1 MRVEL
6 GDRSYPI
13 VVGRLSDVGDT
24 AAGQFKG
31 GPIAVVTNDVVGPLH
46 AETVEDSLRRSGF
59 RPHRFVLPD
68 GEAHKTVATWQD
80 LVRRLLVWG
89 IDRRTP
95 VLALGG
101 GVTGDLAGFAAATV
115 MRGVPLMQVPTTLLA
130 MVDSSVGG
138 KTAVNTPQ
146 GKNLVGAFHQ
156 PRAVHVPL
164 DALETLDDAEY
175 RCGLGEVVKHA
186 VLGDASFF
194 HWLEAHQTEVR
205 GRQPAAVE
213 HMVRTCCRIK
223 ADVVRQ
229 DEREA
234 GVRAVLNCGHTV
246 GHALE
251 RVLGYGTLRHGEAVG
266 IGLVAECQVALSRGQ
281 ASRDLPR
288 RIAALLRALGL
299 PTSAQVS
306 PKALVE
312 AMQFDKKRA
321 HGRIWIAYP
330 ADLGRVVL
338 AEAEAVEL
346 LDAAEA
352 ASNPPEEDP

>member
-13 VVGRLSDVGDT
+13 VVGCLSDVGET
-24 AAGQFKG
+24 AAQQFKA

-46 AETVEDSLRRSGF
+46 AARVEDSLRHAGF
-59 RPHRFVLPD
+59 QPRRFVIPD
-68 GEAHKTVATWQD
+68 GEAQKTLATWED
-80 LVRRLLVWG
+80 LVQRLLAWG

-138 KTAVNTPQ
+138 KTAVNTPA

-186 VLGDASFF
+186 VLGDAAFF
-194 HWLEAHQTEVR
+194 SWLETHQADVR
-205 GRQPAAVE
+205 QRKPEAIE
-213 HMVRTCCRIK
+213 HMVRTCCHIK

-229 DEREA
+229 DERES

-266 IGLVAECQVALSRGQ
+266 IGLVAECQVAIARGQ
-281 ASRDLPR
+281 ASRELPR

-299 PTSAQVS
+299 PTSVKAA
-306 PKALVE
+306 PDALVE

-338 AEAEAVEL
+338 AEAESAEL
-346 LDAAEA
+346 LDAAKA